1 MKRDEVLRI
10 LAANRERFKD
20 FSVESLSIF
29 GSVAKDEASD
39 ASDVD
44 VLVRFQE
51 GARVGLFK
59 FIALKHCLEEI
70 LGCKVDLTTPDAL
83 RKEMRE
89 QVLREAIRAA

>member
-1 MKRDEVLRI
+1 VDPDMKRDEVLRI

-44 VLVRFQE
+44 VLVHFQE

-59 FIALKHCLEEI
+59 FIAL
-70 LGCKVDLTTPDAL
+70 
-83 RKEMRE
+83 
-89 QVLREAIRAA
+89 